1 MHDCRVTCGRLYDI
15 EKGELNRP
23 CSLGSAV
30 NFHYQLISGSLFFM
44 KLDRL
49 IRLALGFL
57 ILLVFVITIAALLF
71 VTESAL
77 NVWDRLVQGPRLL
90 LYGYLAVMAVLIVG
104 AMWLVARLLIRR
116 KILEPQSKTAKLS
129 KSDIEARLRDA
140 DNAGVDVTEA
150 QIELQ
155 ELASRQ
161 QAGSVHLCFFGEIST
176 GKSSLIKALVP
187 EADVVIDAVGGSTLD
202 IRHYRWRDEAVAQ
215 ILLTDVPG
223 TGGLDEGL
231 DSVAEEEAR
240 RSQLVIFVCEGD
252 LTRAEKQAVKWLLA
266 LEKPLVLV
274 MNKSDRY
281 DAAEQA
287 ALMQR
292 LLDHLSDLG
301 GEITKDRVVAVSA
314 GGQVDVIE
322 RSADGSEEKVRR
334 ERQADIG
341 VLVVAINRLLEEDA
355 SSLDA
360 RRDRAVFRLAAE
372 KLAEAE
378 QSYRQQRSEQIIRN
392 STRKAVVGALAAV
405 SPGTDLIIQ
414 GYIGTTM
421 TQSVC
426 KLYGAAPR
434 DLDIEQFLTLSQSRA
449 GRALP
454 LSLAVAGNA
463 LKAFPG
469 LGTVAGGLVH
479 AVAYGLIFDALG
491 RSLVLTLSKHGE
503 LVPETAA
510 KEFEEGINEHIE
522 AGVRQIAKM
531 VVDQQ
536 EDGGSSG

>member
-1 MHDCRVTCGRLYDI
+1 
-15 EKGELNRP
+15 
-23 CSLGSAV
+23 
-30 NFHYQLISGSLFFM
+30 M
-44 KLDRL
+44 KLDRFV
-49 IRLALGFL
+49 RLALGFL
-57 ILLVFVITIAALLF
+57 ILLVFVIAIAALVF

-77 NVWDRLVQGPRLL
+77 NVWDRLLQGPRLL
-90 LYGYLAVMAVLIVG
+90 LYGYVAVMAALVVAAI
-104 AMWLVARLLIRR
+104 WLVVRLVVRR
-116 KILEPQSKTAKLS
+116 KITEPESKPSKLS
-129 KSDIEARLRDA
+129 KADIEARLREA
-140 DNAGVDVTEA
+140 DEAGVDVSEA
-150 QIELQ
+150 QAELQ
-155 ELASRQ
+155 KLASRQ

-176 GKSSLIKALVP
+176 GKSSLIKAMVP
-187 EADVVIDAVGGSTLD
+187 EADLVIDAVGGSTID
-202 IRHYRWRDEAVAQ
+202 IRHYRWRSESGSQ

-223 TGGLDEGL
+223 TGGLEAGL
-231 DSVAEEEAR
+231 DKAAEEEAR
-240 RSQLVIFVCEGD
+240 RSQVVIFVCEGD
-252 LTRAEKQAVKWLLA
+252 LTRAEKQAVKWLLG

-287 ALMQR
+287 ALMRR

-301 GEITKDRVVAVSA
+301 GEIAKDRVVAVSA

-322 RSADGSEEKVRR
+322 RKADGSEETVRR
-334 ERQADIG
+334 ERPADIG
-341 VLVVAINRLLEEDA
+341 VLVVAVNRMLEDDT

-378 QSYRQQRSEQIIRN
+378 QRYREQRSEQIIRN

-405 SPGTDLIIQ
+405 SPGTDVIIQ

-421 TQSVC
+421 TQSLC

-434 DLDIEQFLTLSQSRA
+434 DLDIEEFLSLSQSRA
-449 GRALP
+449 GKALP
-454 LSLAVAGNA
+454 LTLAVAGNG

-491 RSLVLTLSKHGE
+491 RSLVQTLTQHGE

-510 KEFEEGINEHIE
+510 KEFEEGISEHIE
-522 AGVRQIAKM
+522 AGVRQVAKM
-531 VVDQQ
+531 ALDQR
-536 EDGGSSG
+536 EDGAPR

>member
-1 MHDCRVTCGRLYDI
+1 
-15 EKGELNRP
+15 
-23 CSLGSAV
+23 
-30 NFHYQLISGSLFFM
+30 M
-44 KLDRL
+44 KLDRF

-57 ILLVFVITIAALLF
+57 ILLVFVIAIAALLF

-77 NVWDRLVQGPRLL
+77 NVWDRLVQGPRLI
-90 LYGYLAVMAVLIVG
+90 LYGYLSVLAALVV
-104 AMWLVARLLIRR
+104 AAFWLIIRLVVRR
-116 KILEPQSKTAKLS
+116 KITEPETIPSKLGKA
-129 KSDIEARLRDA
+129 DIEARLRDA
-140 DNAGVDVTEA
+140 DDAGVDVTA
-150 QIELQ
+150 ARAELR

-187 EADVVIDAVGGSTLD
+187 EADVVIDAVGGSTRD
-202 IRHYRWRDEAVAQ
+202 IRHYRWRDDAGTQ

-223 TGGLDEGL
+223 TGGMGDGL
-231 DSVAEEEAR
+231 DKLAEEEAR
-240 RSQLVIFVCEGD
+240 RAQVVIYVCEGD
-252 LTRAEKQAVKWLLA
+252 LTRAEKQAVKNLLA

-287 ALMQR
+287 VLMGR

-301 GEITKDRVVAVSA
+301 GELARDPVVAVSA

-322 RSADGSEEKVRR
+322 RAADGSEETARR
-334 ERQADIG
+334 ERPADIG
-341 VLVVAINRLLEEDA
+341 VLVVAINRVLEDEPEM
-355 SSLDA
+355 LDA

-378 QSYRQQRSEQIIRN
+378 KAYRQQRSAQIIRD

-405 SPGTDLIIQ
+405 SPGTDVIIQ

-421 TQSVC
+421 TQNLC

-434 DLDIEQFLTLSQSRA
+434 DLDIEHFLTLSQSRA
-449 GRALP
+449 GKALP
-454 LSLAVAGNA
+454 LSLAVAGNG

-491 RSLVLTLSKHGE
+491 RSLVQTLAKHGE

-510 KEFEEGINEHIE
+510 EEFEEGISEHIE
-522 AGVRQIAKM
+522 AGVREIARM
-531 VVDQQ
+531 ALDQK
-536 EDGGSSG
+536 EKESSGG